1 MMSPAL
7 HLLLSL
13 ASCSLLQG
21 KPVLKMSPQSG
32 GPLAA
37 GQGEAQGHLSHLLK
51 VPGKRRGPSGH
62 QGVMR
67 KKTPGSAAA
76 VSECCL
82 SCFVSC
88 VSVLAEAW
96 TGCSQCARHW
106 GDAGAEHLL

>member
-1 MMSPAL
+1 MGCGMMSPAL

-21 KPVLKMSPQSG
+21 KPVLNMSPQSG

-76 VSECCL
+76 VSVLSLLFCQLCL
-82 SCFVSC
+82 CFGRSMDRVL
-88 VSVLAEAW
+88 SVCEALG
-96 TGCSQCARHW
+96 GCRC
-106 GDAGAEHLL
+106 